1 MRVTRFRLQ
10 PEHARIYSLTYRALL
25 MQYLYGEAGQLYG
38 VDDDNLSDFF
48 DFAELIRDSRTL
60 RISTRFHLN
69 VCLSGIV

>member
-1 MRVTRFRLQ
+1 
-10 PEHARIYSLTYRALL
+10 

-48 DFAELIRDSRTL
+48 DLAELIRDSRTL